1 MGDRKRWVVIETF
14 PNRPWADLA
23 WSVLDGHG
31 VPAVVTGDDA
41 GGYAPHIGLVTGG
54 VALEVPPD
62 RVEEARTIL
71 ASSVLDAD
79 DAIDDATDAS

>member
-1 MGDRKRWVVIETF
+1 MGERWVRIETF

-41 GGYAPHIGLVTGG
+41 GGHAPHIGLVTGG

-62 RVEEARTIL
+62 RAEEARAIL
-71 ASSVLDAD
+71 ASSVLDPD
-79 DAIDDATDAS
+79 DDPDEAR